1 MILLGGGSSKNSIL
15 DYAGGIGTL
24 ARILLQFYNINILV
38 YENYMQEFK
47 NDGIVKYVN
56 KLSTYDIVINSAMF
70 EHITKREHL
79 EHINSLVKDDGVLI
93 IHTLVRENIPKNP
106 NWFYI
111 LPVHCSF
118 HTNKSMQILM
128 NDWGYSHSLYSPI
141 SKCWVLFKK
150 ANKNIPKLKEYTQS
164 INSLLQQNYL
174 FYKEGFMD
182 YWLD

>member
-1 MILLGGGSSKNSIL
+1 MGGGSSKNSIL